1 MKPEMKTSNPLED
14 KSLMKS
20 YEIFS
25 RLMHEDKIF
34 MDSNLPFSIVCRWIG
49 ADRRKL
55 DKLIKSELGISGMQ
69 MMRAF
74 RAIEMER
81 IAEKYSKILKE
92 A

>member
-1 MKPEMKTSNPLED
+1 MKPEIKTSNPVED

-25 RLMHEDKIF
+25 RLLHEDKIF
-34 MDSNLPFSIVCRWIG
+34 MDPSLSFSIICRWIG
-49 ADRRKL
+49 ADRRRL
-55 DKLIKSELGISGMQ
+55 DKLIKNELGLSGME
-69 MMRAF
+69 MIRAF

-92 A
+92 G